1 MSYQSVDG
9 DFVHQAIEKIGFG
22 KFQIIVIATLGL
34 RIFAFGTAKIIDSI
48 LEPFLLCEMH
58 LSFFKA
64 IWIVTAKAI
73 GQIFGSVII
82 GRISDLYGRR
92 RTLLVFLILEVV
104 AYSLN
109 AISNG
114 YTMIIITRTIIGIL
128 DPAFVMVTSYVMEI
142 LPATRRNVFSILKVF
157 GVCGFLYCVGIAMRT
172 LRHLNWRWF
181 VVISNVLPLATC
193 AFLVCFLPESPRFL
207 FKSGQVKETV
217 LVLTKIAEMNKYDA
231 QDFAEFVE
239 AFELDAKQSE
249 KENTVN
255 FDETDFSEPSC
266 EELEEPKL
274 SNITILKLFAVV
286 AILEIASTFLSNFV
300 NLAAVQFSRNPS
312 KALKYKS
319 CLAGL
324 HLEYL
329 AYISIAILLSTP
341 LTFIM
346 MGKLPRLTT
355 FQIILSVIALN
366 IIPLYWDFK
375 GWQLIVILFCL
386 KLSVPIFVF
395 VSHLYSGEILPT
407 SHRALGL
414 GVGRA
419 VANIGLLIST
429 ISVDYLYHLNKYI
442 PFGDSIVKHIQTNKI
457 LSKNPEINVNKII
470 AYTWSQVEETV
481 ADQNLTLPDNI
492 VIHTGTNDLRDGIS
506 ADEIINSAKK
516 TADIILSRN
525 ANAHLTFSAIIPRGD
540 NELLDIERQDVNL
553 KMLKWCHNQERIE
566 FVDNTNLSVRGG
578 INVKMYAQDKI
589 HLNETGTKLP
599 ASNIGFSLKI
609 QLQIAHLYQVP
620 NRNPRG
626 QGFRRRGSRNPQF
639 DARGGHR
646 GRSWSPA
653 EYE

>member
-1 MSYQSVDG
+1 MEILSKNIEGTDKPGALYFQGLDESLLS
-9 DFVHQAIEKIGFG
+9 DFANEISFEDAASSEEDSLKHWFEK
-22 KFQIIVIATLGL
+22 ATPALK
-34 RIFAFGTAKIIDSI
+34 RAAS
-48 LEPFLLCEMH
+48 
-58 LSFFKA
+58 
-64 IWIVTAKAI
+64 WIVTAKAI

-114 YTMIIITRTIIGIL
+114 YTMIIITRTII
-128 DPAFVMVTSYVMEI
+128 
-142 LPATRRNVFSILKVF
+142 
-157 GVCGFLYCVGIAMRT
+157 
-172 LRHLNWRWF
+172 
-181 VVISNVLPLATC
+181 
-193 AFLVCFLPESPRFL
+193 
-207 FKSGQVKETV
+207 
-217 LVLTKIAEMNKYDA
+217 
-231 QDFAEFVE
+231 
-239 AFELDAKQSE
+239 
-249 KENTVN
+249 
-255 FDETDFSEPSC
+255 
-266 EELEEPKL
+266 
-274 SNITILKLFAVV
+274 
-286 AILEIASTFLSNFV
+286 
-300 NLAAVQFSRNPS
+300 
-312 KALKYKS
+312 
-319 CLAGL
+319 
-324 HLEYL
+324 
-329 AYISIAILLSTP
+329 
-341 LTFIM
+341 
-346 MGKLPRLTT
+346 
-355 FQIILSVIALN
+355 
-366 IIPLYWDFK
+366 
-375 GWQLIVILFCL
+375 
-386 KLSVPIFVF
+386 
-395 VSHLYSGEILPT
+395 
-407 SHRALGL
+407 
-414 GVGRA
+414 
-419 VANIGLLIST
+419 
-429 ISVDYLYHLNKYI
+429 
-442 PFGDSIVKHIQTNKI
+442 GDSIVKHIQTNKI

-566 FVDNTNLSVRGG
+566 FVDNTNLVRGG